1 MSSRLRALPLLVL
14 LASGACTEPPKMDPK
29 DQAEGLYLRGN
40 SEYLQ
45 GQFDAALKSFD
56 EMKALAPGDP
66 RLPAARGE
74 VLLSMSRLE
83 ESEKEFEAALRLDP
97 KRSTNWSRLGFIQA
111 QLGKK
116 DEARQSLR
124 KALALHPK
132 DFNALEQL
140 GELAEERGDHDE
152 AVRDFTQAAEAAP
165 EASKS
170 DLLVRAVD
178 VLTKQ
183 GRQDEVL
190 GLLRKATGQGVRTP
204 EVLTALGDT
213 EVRAGRLPEA
223 AAAYEEAAKKSPKD
237 PTLWE
242 LVAEIKLKLGK
253 REEALKA
260 YGESL
265 KVKDRAIVHVALA
278 RAHLAAED
286 RAAAEG
292 ELQKA
297 LDTVSGAD
305 VGEMQELADLLTTL
319 GRKQD
324 ALRILTSLGS
334 EPGHAK
340 NTELQLATARLAQD
354 LKDTA
359 AVQAACA
366 RLAAAAADGG
376 VVKCP

>member
-1 MSSRLRALPLLVL
+1 MSSRLRALPLLAL
-14 LASGACTEPPKMDPK
+14 LATGACTETPKLDPK

-45 GQFDAALKSFD
+45 GKFDAALKSFD
-56 EMKALAPGDP
+56 EMKALTPGDP

-74 VLLSMSRLE
+74 VLLSMTRLE

-116 DEARQSLR
+116 DEARQSLQ

-165 EASKS
+165 DASKA

-178 VLTKQ
+178 VLTTQ

-190 GLLRKATGQGVRTP
+190 GLLRKVAGQGVRTP
-204 EVLTALGDT
+204 EVLTALGDA

-223 AAAYEEAAKKSPKD
+223 AAAYEEAAKKSPKE

-242 LVAEIKLKLGK
+242 LVAEIQLKLGK

-278 RAHLAAED
+278 RAHLAASD

-305 VGEMQELADLLTTL
+305 VGEMQELAELLTTM

-340 NTELQLATARLAQD
+340 NTELQLSTARLARD

-359 AVQAACA
+359 TVQAACA
-366 RLAAAAADGG
+366 RVAAAATDGG
-376 VVKCP
+376 AVKCP

>member
-1 MSSRLRALPLLVL
+1 MYSRLRALPLLAL
-14 LASGACTEPPKMDPK
+14 LASGACTDTPKLDPK

-45 GQFDAALKSFD
+45 GSFDAALKSFD
-56 EMKALAPGDP
+56 EMKALSPGDP

-83 ESEKEFEAALRLDP
+83 ESAKEFEAALRLDP

-116 DEARQSLR
+116 DEARQSLQ
-124 KALALHPK
+124 KALALHPR

-140 GELAEERGDHDE
+140 GELAEDRGDHDE
-152 AVRDFTQAAEAAP
+152 AVRQFTQAAEAAP
-165 EASKS
+165 DASKA

-204 EVLTALGDT
+204 DVLSALGDA
-213 EVRAGRLPEA
+213 EVRAGQLTEA

-242 LVAEIKLKLGK
+242 LVAEIQLKLGK

-265 KVKDRAIVHVALA
+265 KVKDRAIVHVELA
-278 RAHLAAED
+278 RAHLAAND

-297 LDTVSGAD
+297 LDTVSGSD
-305 VGEMQELADLLTTL
+305 VREMQELAELLTAL

-324 ALRILTSLGS
+324 ALRILTSLGA

-340 NTELQLATARLAQD
+340 NVDLQLATARLARE

-359 AVQAACA
+359 TVQAACA
-366 RLAAAAADGG
+366 RVASAADGG
-376 VVKCP
+376 VAKCP

>member
-1 MSSRLRALPLLVL
+1 MSSRLRALPLLAL
-14 LASGACTEPPKMDPK
+14 LASGACTETPKLDPK
-29 DQAEGLYLRGN
+29 DQAEGLYLQAN
-40 SEYLQ
+40 SEYLK
-45 GQFDAALKSFD
+45 GNFDAALKSFD

-83 ESEKEFEAALRLDP
+83 EAEKEFAAALRLDP

-116 DEARQSLR
+116 DEARQSLQ

-165 EASKS
+165 DASKS

-183 GRQDEVL
+183 GRQDEVA
-190 GLLRKATGQGVRTP
+190 GLLRKVTGQGVRTP
-204 EVLTALGDT
+204 EVLTALGDA
-213 EVRAGRLPEA
+213 EVRAGRMPEA

-242 LVAEIKLKLGK
+242 LVAEIQLKLGK

-265 KVKDRAIVHVALA
+265 KVKDRAVVHVAIA
-278 RAHLAAED
+278 KAHLAVDD
-286 RAAAEG
+286 RAAAEA

-305 VGEMQELADLLTTL
+305 VSEMQELADLLSAM

-324 ALRILTSLGS
+324 ALRILTSLGA

-340 NTELQLATARLAQD
+340 NVDLQLSTARLARD

-359 AVQAACA
+359 TVQAACA
-366 RLAAAAADGG
+366 RVASAAADGG

>member
-1 MSSRLRALPLLVL
+1 MFKRLRVLPLLAL
-14 LASGACTEPPKMDPK
+14 LSTGACTETPKLDPK
-29 DQAEGLYLRGN
+29 DQAEGLYLQGN
-40 SEYLQ
+40 SEYLK
-45 GQFDAALKSFD
+45 GNFDAALKSFD
-56 EMKALAPGDP
+56 EMKALTPADP

-83 ESEKEFEAALRLDP
+83 EAAKEFEAALRLDA

-116 DEARQSLR
+116 DEARQSLQ
-124 KALALHPK
+124 KALELHPR
-132 DFNALEQL
+132 DFNAMEQL
-140 GELAEERGDHDE
+140 GELAEARGDQDE
-152 AVRDFTQAAEAAP
+152 AVRQFTQAAEFAP
-165 EASKS
+165 DASKA
-170 DLLVRAVD
+170 DLMVRAVE
-178 VLTKQ
+178 VLTQQ

-204 EVLTALGDT
+204 EVLTALGDA

-242 LVAEIKLKLGK
+242 LVAEIQFKLGK
-253 REEALKA
+253 RDEAFKA

-278 RAHLAAED
+278 RAHLGAKD

-297 LDTVSGAD
+297 LETVSGSD
-305 VGEMQELADLLTTL
+305 VREMQELADLLTTL

-324 ALRILTSLGS
+324 ALRILSSLGA

-340 NTELQLATARLAQD
+340 NLDLQLSTARLAKE
-354 LKDTA
+354 LKDTETM
-359 AVQAACA
+359 QAACTRVA
-366 RLAAAAADGG
+366 SAAPDGG

>member
-1 MSSRLRALPLLVL
+1 MSSRLRALPLIAL
-14 LASGACTEPPKMDPK
+14 LASGACTETPKLDPK
-29 DQAEGLYLRGN
+29 DQAEGLYLQGN
-40 SEYLQ
+40 SEYLK
-45 GQFDAALKSFD
+45 GNFDAALKSFD
-56 EMKALAPGDP
+56 EMKALTPSDP

-83 ESEKEFEAALRLDP
+83 ESEKEFEVALRLDP

-116 DEARQSLR
+116 DEARQSLQ

-165 EASKS
+165 DASKS

-178 VLTKQ
+178 VLTTQ

-190 GLLRKATGQGVRTP
+190 GLLRKVTGQGVRTP
-204 EVLTALGDT
+204 EVLTSLGDA

-223 AAAYEEAAKKSPKD
+223 AAAYEEAAKKSPRD

-242 LVAEIKLKLGK
+242 LVAEIQLKLGK

-278 RAHLAAED
+278 RAHLSVND
-286 RAAAEG
+286 RVAAEG

-297 LDTVSGAD
+297 LDSVSGAD
-305 VGEMQELADLLTTL
+305 VGEMQEVAELLTAM

-324 ALRILTSLGS
+324 ALRILTSLGA

-340 NTELQLATARLAQD
+340 NVDLQLSTARLARD

-359 AVQAACA
+359 TVQAACA
-366 RLAAAAADGG
+366 RVAAAAADGG

>member
-45 GQFDAALKSFD
+45 GKFDAALKSFD

-116 DEARQSLR
+116 DEARQSLQ

-140 GELAEERGDHDE
+140 GELAEERGDHAE

-204 EVLTALGDT
+204 EVLTALGDA

-242 LVAEIKLKLGK
+242 LVAEIQLKLGK

-278 RAHLAAED
+278 RAHLAVED

-354 LKDTA
+354 LKDPAT
-359 AVQAACA
+359 VQAACA
-366 RLAAAAADGG
+366 RVASAATDGG

>member
-1 MSSRLRALPLLVL
+1 MSSRLRALPLIAL
-14 LASGACTEPPKMDPK
+14 LASGACTETPKLDPK
-29 DQAEGLYLRGN
+29 DQAEGLYLQGN
-40 SEYLQ
+40 SEYLK
-45 GQFDAALKSFD
+45 GNFDAALKSFD
-56 EMKALAPGDP
+56 EMKTLAPGDP

-83 ESEKEFEAALRLDP
+83 EAAKEFEAALRLDA

-116 DEARQSLR
+116 DEAKQSLQ
-124 KALALHPK
+124 KALALHSK

-152 AVRDFTQAAEAAP
+152 AVHAFTQAAEAAP
-165 EASKS
+165 DASKAE
-170 DLLVRAVD
+170 LLVRAVD

-190 GLLRKATGQGVRTP
+190 GLLRKVTEQGVRTP
-204 EVLTALGDT
+204 EVLTALGDA

-223 AAAYEEAAKKSPKD
+223 AAAYAEAAKKSPKD

-242 LVAEIKLKLGK
+242 LVAEIQLKLGK

-265 KVKDRAIVHVALA
+265 KVKDRAVVHVALA
-278 RAHLAAED
+278 KAHLTVED

-305 VGEMQELADLLTTL
+305 VGEMQELADLLSAM

-340 NTELQLATARLAQD
+340 NMELQLSTARLARD

-359 AVQAACA
+359 TVQASCA
-366 RLAAAAADGG
+366 RVAAAATDGG

>member
-1 MSSRLRALPLLVL
+1 MSSRLRALPLIAL
-14 LASGACTEPPKMDPK
+14 LASGACTETPKLDPK
-29 DQAEGLYLRGN
+29 DQAEGLYLQAN
-40 SEYLQ
+40 SEYLK
-45 GQFDAALKSFD
+45 GNFDAALKSFD
-56 EMKALAPGDP
+56 EMKALTPGDP

-83 ESEKEFEAALRLDP
+83 EAEKEFEAALRLDA

-116 DEARQSLR
+116 DEARQSLQ

-165 EASKS
+165 DASKA

-190 GLLRKATGQGVRTP
+190 GLLRKVTGQGVRTP
-204 EVLTALGDT
+204 EVLTALGDA

-223 AAAYEEAAKKSPKD
+223 AAVYEEAAKKSPKD

-242 LVAEIKLKLGK
+242 LVAEIQLKLNK

-265 KVKDRAIVHVALA
+265 KVKDRAVVHVALA
-278 RAHLAAED
+278 KAHLTAND

-297 LDTVSGAD
+297 LETVSGAD
-305 VGEMQELADLLTTL
+305 VGEMQELADLLSAM

-340 NTELQLATARLAQD
+340 NMELQLSTARLARD

-366 RLAAAAADGG
+366 RVAAAAADGG

>member
-1 MSSRLRALPLLVL
+1 MSSRLRVLPLLAL
-14 LASGACTEPPKMDPK
+14 LATGACTEPPKMDPK

-45 GQFDAALKSFD
+45 GKFDAALKSFD

-83 ESEKEFEAALRLDP
+83 EAAKEFEAALRLDP

-116 DEARQSLR
+116 DEAQQSLQ

-204 EVLTALGDT
+204 EVLMTLGDA

-237 PTLWE
+237 PTPWE
-242 LVAEIKLKLGK
+242 LVAEIQLKLGK

-265 KVKDRAIVHVALA
+265 KVKDRAVVHVALA
-278 RAHLAAED
+278 RAHLAAAD

-297 LDTVSGAD
+297 LETVSGAD

-324 ALRILTSLGS
+324 ALRILTSLGA

-340 NTELQLATARLAQD
+340 NVELQLSTARLARD
-354 LKDTA
+354 LKDPAT
-359 AVQAACA
+359 VQAACA
-366 RLAAAAADGG
+366 RVAAAATDGG

>member
-1 MSSRLRALPLLVL
+1 MSSRLRALPLIAL
-14 LASGACTEPPKMDPK
+14 LASGACTETPKLDPK
-29 DQAEGLYLRGN
+29 DQAEGLYLQGN
-40 SEYLQ
+40 SEYLK
-45 GQFDAALKSFD
+45 GNFDAALKSFD
-56 EMKALAPGDP
+56 EMKTLAPADP

-83 ESEKEFEAALRLDP
+83 EAEKEFEVALRLDA

-116 DEARQSLR
+116 NEARQSLQ

-165 EASKS
+165 DASKA

-190 GLLRKATGQGVRTP
+190 GLLRKVTGQGVRTP
-204 EVLTALGDT
+204 EVLTALGDA

-242 LVAEIKLKLGK
+242 LVAEIQLKLGK

-278 RAHLAAED
+278 RAHLATDA

-297 LDTVSGAD
+297 LETVSGAD
-305 VGEMQELADLLTTL
+305 VGEMQALADLLTVM

-334 EPGHAK
+334 EPGHAN
-340 NTELQLATARLAQD
+340 NTELQLSTARLARD

-359 AVQAACA
+359 TVQASCA
-366 RLAAAAADGG
+366 RVAAAATDGG

>member
-1 MSSRLRALPLLVL
+1 MSSRLRALPLLAL
-14 LASGACTEPPKMDPK
+14 LASGACTETPKMDPK

-45 GQFDAALKSFD
+45 GKFDAALKSFD
-56 EMKALAPGDP
+56 EMKTLAPGDP

-116 DEARQSLR
+116 DEARQSLQ

-204 EVLTALGDT
+204 EVLTALGDA

-242 LVAEIKLKLGK
+242 LVAEIQLKLGK

-278 RAHLAAED
+278 RAHLAVED

-340 NTELQLATARLAQD
+340 NTELQLATARLARD

-359 AVQAACA
+359 TVQAACA
-366 RLAAAAADGG
+366 RVAAAATDGG

>member
-1 MSSRLRALPLLVL
+1 MFSRLRALPLLAL
-14 LASGACTEPPKMDPK
+14 LASGACTDTPKLDPK

-45 GQFDAALKSFD
+45 GSFDAALKSFD
-56 EMKALAPGDP
+56 EMKALSPSDP

-83 ESEKEFEAALRLDP
+83 EAAKEFEAALRLDP

-116 DEARQSLR
+116 DEARQSLQ
-124 KALALHPK
+124 KALALHPR

-140 GELAEERGDHDE
+140 GELAEDRGDHDE
-152 AVRDFTQAAEAAP
+152 AVRQFAQAAEAAP
-165 EASKS
+165 DASKA

-204 EVLTALGDT
+204 EVLSALGDA
-213 EVRAGRLPEA
+213 EVRAGRLTEA

-242 LVAEIKLKLGK
+242 LVAEIQLKLGK

-265 KVKDRAIVHVALA
+265 KVKDRAIVHVELA
-278 RAHLAAED
+278 RAHLAAND

-297 LDTVSGAD
+297 LDTVSGSD
-305 VGEMQELADLLTTL
+305 VREMQELADLLTAL

-324 ALRILTSLGS
+324 ALRILTSLGA

-340 NTELQLATARLAQD
+340 NVDLQLATARLARE

-359 AVQAACA
+359 TVQAACA
-366 RLAAAAADGG
+366 RVASVADGG
-376 VVKCP
+376 VAKCP

>member
-1 MSSRLRALPLLVL
+1 MSSRLRALPLLAL
-14 LASGACTEPPKMDPK
+14 LASGACTETPKLDPK
-29 DQAEGLYLRGN
+29 DQAEGLYLQGN
-40 SEYLQ
+40 SEYLK
-45 GQFDAALKSFD
+45 GNFDAALKSFD
-56 EMKALAPGDP
+56 EMKALMPSDP

-83 ESEKEFEAALRLDP
+83 DAAKEFEAALRLDP

-116 DEARQSLR
+116 DEARQSLQ
-124 KALALHPK
+124 KALALHAK

-140 GELAEERGDHDE
+140 GELAEDRGDHDE

-165 EASKS
+165 DASKS

-190 GLLRKATGQGVRTP
+190 GLMRKATGQGVRTP
-204 EVLTALGDT
+204 EVLTALGDA
-213 EVRAGRLPEA
+213 EVRAGGLPEA
-223 AAAYEEAAKKSPKD
+223 AAAYAEAAKKSPKD

-242 LVAEIKLKLGK
+242 LVAEIQLKLGK

-278 RAHLAAED
+278 RTHLAANE

-297 LDTVSGAD
+297 LDTVSGGD
-305 VGEMQELADLLTTL
+305 VGEMQELAELLTSM

-324 ALRILTSLGS
+324 ALRILTSLGA
-334 EPGHAK
+334 EPGQVK
-340 NTELQLATARLAQD
+340 NVDLQLSTARLARE
-354 LKDTA
+354 LKDTVT
-359 AVQAACA
+359 VQAACA
-366 RLAAAAADGG
+366 RVAAAATDGG

>member
-1 MSSRLRALPLLVL
+1 MSSSLRALPLIAL
-14 LASGACTEPPKMDPK
+14 LASGACTETPKLDPK
-29 DQAEGLYLRGN
+29 DQAEGLYLQGN
-40 SEYLQ
+40 SEYLK
-45 GQFDAALKSFD
+45 GNFDAALKSFD
-56 EMKALAPGDP
+56 EMKTLMPSDP

-83 ESEKEFEAALRLDP
+83 ESEKEFQAALRLDP

-116 DEARQSLR
+116 DEARQSLQ
-124 KALALHPK
+124 KALALHAK

-152 AVRDFTQAAEAAP
+152 AVRDFTQAAESAP
-165 EASKS
+165 DASKS

-183 GRQDEVL
+183 GRQEEIL

-204 EVLTALGDT
+204 EVLTALGDA

-242 LVAEIKLKLGK
+242 LVAEIQLKLGK

-278 RAHLAAED
+278 RAHLAVDD

-297 LDTVSGAD
+297 LDTVSGSD
-305 VGEMQELADLLTTL
+305 VAEMQGLADLLTAM

-324 ALRILTSLGS
+324 ALRILTSLGA

-340 NTELQLATARLAQD
+340 NMELQLSTARLARD

-366 RLAAAAADGG
+366 RVAEAADGG

>member
-45 GQFDAALKSFD
+45 GKFDAALKSFD

-116 DEARQSLR
+116 DEARQSLQ

-140 GELAEERGDHDE
+140 GELAEERGDHAE

-204 EVLTALGDT
+204 EVLTALGDA

-242 LVAEIKLKLGK
+242 LVAEIQLKLGK
-253 REEALKA
+253 REDALKA

-278 RAHLAAED
+278 RAHLAVED

-305 VGEMQELADLLTTL
+305 VGEMQELADLLTTM

-359 AVQAACA
+359 TVQAACA
-366 RLAAAAADGG
+366 RVAAAATDGG

>member
-45 GQFDAALKSFD
+45 GKFDAALKSFD

-116 DEARQSLR
+116 DEARQSLQ

-140 GELAEERGDHDE
+140 GELAEERGDHAE

-183 GRQDEVL
+183 ERQDEVL

-204 EVLTALGDT
+204 EVLTALGDA

-242 LVAEIKLKLGK
+242 LVAEIQLKLGK

-278 RAHLAAED
+278 RAHLAVED

-359 AVQAACA
+359 TVQAACA
-366 RLAAAAADGG
+366 RVASAATDGG
-376 VVKCP
+376 GVKCP

>member
-1 MSSRLRALPLLVL
+1 MSSRLRALPLIAL
-14 LASGACTEPPKMDPK
+14 LASGACTETPKLDPK
-29 DQAEGLYLRGN
+29 DQAEGLYLQGN
-40 SEYLQ
+40 SEYLK
-45 GQFDAALKSFD
+45 GNFDAALKSFD
-56 EMKALAPGDP
+56 EMKALMPSDP

-83 ESEKEFEAALRLDP
+83 ESEKEFEVALRLDP

-116 DEARQSLR
+116 DEARQSLQ

-165 EASKS
+165 DASKS

-178 VLTKQ
+178 VLTTQ

-190 GLLRKATGQGVRTP
+190 GLLRKVTGQGVRTP
-204 EVLTALGDT
+204 EVLTSLGDA

-242 LVAEIKLKLGK
+242 LVAEIQLKLGK

-278 RAHLAAED
+278 RAHLSVND
-286 RAAAEG
+286 RVAAEG

-297 LDTVSGAD
+297 LDSVSGAD
-305 VGEMQELADLLTTL
+305 VGEMQEVAELLTAM

-324 ALRILTSLGS
+324 ALRILTSLGA

-340 NTELQLATARLAQD
+340 NVDLQLSTARLARD

-359 AVQAACA
+359 TVQAACA
-366 RLAAAAADGG
+366 RVAAAAADGG

>member
-1 MSSRLRALPLLVL
+1 MSSRLRALPLIAL
-14 LASGACTEPPKMDPK
+14 LASGACTETPKLDPK
-29 DQAEGLYLRGN
+29 DQAEGLYLQGN
-40 SEYLQ
+40 SEYLK
-45 GQFDAALKSFD
+45 GNFDAALKSFD
-56 EMKALAPGDP
+56 EMKALMPSDP

-83 ESEKEFEAALRLDP
+83 ESEKEFEVALRLDP

-116 DEARQSLR
+116 DEARQSLQ

-165 EASKS
+165 DASKS

-190 GLLRKATGQGVRTP
+190 GLLRKVTGQGVRTP
-204 EVLTALGDT
+204 EVLTSLGDA

-223 AAAYEEAAKKSPKD
+223 AAAYEEAAKKSPRD

-242 LVAEIKLKLGK
+242 LVAEIQLKLGK

-278 RAHLAAED
+278 RAHLSVND
-286 RAAAEG
+286 RVAAEG

-297 LDTVSGAD
+297 LDSVSGAD
-305 VGEMQELADLLTTL
+305 VGEMQEVADLLTAM

-324 ALRILTSLGS
+324 ALRILTSLGA

-340 NTELQLATARLAQD
+340 NVDLQLSTARLARD

-359 AVQAACA
+359 TVQAACA
-366 RLAAAAADGG
+366 RVAAAAADGG

>member
-1 MSSRLRALPLLVL
+1 MSSRLRALPLIAL
-14 LASGACTEPPKMDPK
+14 LASGACTETPKLDPK
-29 DQAEGLYLRGN
+29 DQAEGLYLQGN
-40 SEYLQ
+40 SEYLK
-45 GQFDAALKSFD
+45 GNFDAALKSFD
-56 EMKALAPGDP
+56 EMKTLAPGDP

-83 ESEKEFEAALRLDP
+83 DAAKEFEAALRLDA

-116 DEARQSLR
+116 DEAKQSLQ

-152 AVRDFTQAAEAAP
+152 AVRHFTQAAEAAP
-165 EASKS
+165 DASKA

-190 GLLRKATGQGVRTP
+190 GLLRKVTGQGVRTP
-204 EVLTALGDT
+204 EVLTALGDA

-223 AAAYEEAAKKSPKD
+223 AAVYEEAAKKSPKD

-242 LVAEIKLKLGK
+242 LVAEIQLKLNK

-265 KVKDRAIVHVALA
+265 KVKDRAVVHVALA
-278 RAHLAAED
+278 KAHLTADD

-297 LDTVSGAD
+297 LETVSGAD
-305 VGEMQELADLLTTL
+305 VGEMQELADLLSAM

-340 NTELQLATARLAQD
+340 NMELQLSTARLARD

-366 RLAAAAADGG
+366 RVAAAAADGG

>member
-1 MSSRLRALPLLVL
+1 MYSRLRALPLLAL
-14 LASGACTEPPKMDPK
+14 LASGACTDTPKLDPK

-45 GQFDAALKSFD
+45 GSFDAALKSFD
-56 EMKALAPGDP
+56 EMKALSPGDP

-83 ESEKEFEAALRLDP
+83 ESAKEFEAALRLDP

-116 DEARQSLR
+116 DEARQSLQ
-124 KALALHPK
+124 KALALHPR

-140 GELAEERGDHDE
+140 GELAEDRGDHDE
-152 AVRDFTQAAEAAP
+152 AVRQFTQAAEAAP
-165 EASKS
+165 DASKA

-204 EVLTALGDT
+204 DVLSALGDA
-213 EVRAGRLPEA
+213 EVRAGQLTEA

-242 LVAEIKLKLGK
+242 LVAEIQLKLGK

-265 KVKDRAIVHVALA
+265 KVKDRAIVHVELA
-278 RAHLAAED
+278 RAHLAAND

-297 LDTVSGAD
+297 LDTVSGSD
-305 VGEMQELADLLTTL
+305 VREMQELAELLTAL

-324 ALRILTSLGS
+324 ALRILTSLGA

-340 NTELQLATARLAQD
+340 NLDLQLATARLARE

-359 AVQAACA
+359 TVQAACA
-366 RLAAAAADGG
+366 RVASAADGG
-376 VVKCP
+376 VAKCP

>member
-1 MSSRLRALPLLVL
+1 MSSRLRALPLLAL
-14 LASGACTEPPKMDPK
+14 LVSGACTEAPKLDPK

-45 GQFDAALKSFD
+45 GNFDAALKTFD
-56 EMKALAPGDP
+56 EMKGLMPADP

-83 ESEKEFEAALRLDP
+83 EASKEFEAALRLDP

-111 QLGKK
+111 QLSKP
-116 DEARQSLR
+116 DEARKSLQ
-124 KALALHPK
+124 KALELHPR

-152 AVRDFTQAAEAAP
+152 AVTRLTQAAEAAP
-165 EASKS
+165 DASKA
-170 DLLVRAVD
+170 DLTLRAVE
-178 VLTKQ
+178 VLTTQ
-183 GRQDEVL
+183 GRQEDALV
-190 GLLRKATGQGVRTP
+190 LLRKATAQGLSSP
-204 EVLTALGDT
+204 ELLTTLGDA

-223 AAAYEEAAKKSPKD
+223 AAAYQEAAKKSPKD

-242 LVAEIKLKLGK
+242 LVAEIQLKLGK
-253 REEALKA
+253 RDEALAA
-260 YGESL
+260 YRESL

-278 RAHLAAED
+278 RAHLAVED

-297 LDTVSGAD
+297 LDTVSGSD
-305 VGEMQELADLLTTL
+305 VREMQEVAGLLTTL
-319 GRKQD
+319 GRKPD

-334 EPGHAK
+334 EPGYAK
-340 NTELQLATARLAQD
+340 DVELQLATARLARE

-359 AVQAACA
+359 TVQAACA
-366 RLAAAAADGG
+366 RVAAASTDGG
-376 VVKCP
+376 VAKCP